1 MQLFFC
7 VQKLEKTG
15 DETVAADCNNVMFY
29 AGASVSSL
37 GVRAACAEIC
47 ARWSPERVSNQ
58 SRWVLRSVF
67 LLREFFTRSGY
78 AKTGLRQQVEVVFF
92 GFDRT
97 GDLKLVLEPHIER
110 CAGEND
116 DTFLARAFHEKYLAA
131 IFLQDNF
138 TTTPLSAQQ
147 QTRLSFSQNQ
157 HTLHW
162 FSCVWTARVW
172 HHASHHTRMN
182 RTVTRTRWPMRKRTD
197 HRWQRSPQL
206 RPGDY

>member
-1 MQLFFC
+1 VLKSARDGHPNAFRINHGGCF
-7 VQKLEKTG
+7 
-15 DETVAADCNNVMFY
+15 
-29 AGASVSSL
+29 
-37 GVRAACAEIC
+37 AAC
-47 ARWSPERVSNQ
+47 
-58 SRWVLRSVF
+58 F
-67 LLREFFTRSGY
+67 LLPEFFTRSGY
-78 AKTGLRQQVEVVFF
+78 AKTGLRQQVEVVYF

-138 TTTPLSAQQ
+138 TTTPLSALA
-147 QTRLSFSQNQ
+147 TDTPLFLAKPTHIALVLLRLDRACLAPRLACM
-157 HTLHW
+157 H
-162 FSCVWTARVW
+162 
-172 HHASHHTRMN
+172 